1 LRSYPG
7 RKIRKEDKMTAFSI
21 SRIGAYEN
29 CPLQYKYRYI
39 DRIKVEAE
47 DTIETFL
54 GSRVHEA
61 LEKLYRD
68 KQYEKLMSLDELLS
82 YFNRIWEEKWK
93 DSVIIVKDDYT
104 QDNYRKIGERQLKD
118 YYQRHAPFDEGRI
131 LGLETTRFL
140 PLDEEGKYSFHIRI
154 DRLMYRGD
162 GLYEVHDYKTGSF
175 LMDQETLD
183 KDRQLAMYSLWV
195 KEQFEDFKKARLV
208 WHFLNF
214 DKEMESF
221 RTDKELEDLRQEIL
235 EEIRQIEAAEEFHA
249 NVSELCSWCL
259 YKPICPEWKHQVE
272 LEEKE
277 ENEYLNDSGL
287 KLVDEYV
294 RLKDELKEHQRE
306 AGEKLKKIEEA
317 LIVFCEKEGVSAV
330 AGTDKKVSVN
340 EYKDISFP
348 GKNTKEREELIQVLR
363 EIGKWDEVS
372 AIDVYSLKNILKK
385 KEWSEQEL
393 DFLKR
398 YAEEKSGYRFS
409 IKNK

>member
-1 LRSYPG
+1 
-7 RKIRKEDKMTAFSI
+7 MTAFSI
-21 SRIGAYEN
+21 SRIGTYEK
-29 CPLQYKYRYI
+29 CPLQYKYAYI

-47 DTIETFL
+47 DTVETFL

-68 KQYEKLMSLDELLS
+68 KQYEKQMSLDELLG
-82 YFNRIWEEKWK
+82 YYNQIWEEKWK

-118 YYQRHAPFDEGRI
+118 YFQRHAPFDEGRI
-131 LGLETTRFL
+131 LGLETKRFL
-140 PLDEEGKYSFHIRI
+140 PLDEQGKYSFHIRI

-175 LMDQETLD
+175 LIDQETLD
-183 KDRQLAMYSLWV
+183 RDRQLAMYSLWV
-195 KEQFEDFKKARLV
+195 KEQFKDFKKARLV

-221 RTDKELEDLRQEIL
+221 RTHEELEDLRQEIL
-235 EEIRQIEAAEEFHA
+235 EEIKYIEAADEFPA

-272 LEEKE
+272 LEGKE
-277 ENEYLNDSGL
+277 ENEYLNDPGL

-294 RLKDELKEHQRE
+294 RLKDELKEHQKE

-330 AGTDKKVSVN
+330 AGSEKKISVN

-348 GKNTKEREELIQVLR
+348 GKSSREREELEALLR
-363 EIGKWDEVS
+363 EIGKWDEVCTV
-372 AIDVYSLKNILKK
+372 DVHTLKNVFKSRDWGESELALLKK
-385 KEWSEQEL
+385 
-393 DFLKR
+393 
-398 YAEEKSGYRFS
+398 YAEEKRKFRFT

>member
-1 LRSYPG
+1 
-7 RKIRKEDKMTAFSI
+7 MTAFSI
-21 SRIGAYEN
+21 SRIGTYEK
-29 CPLQYKYRYI
+29 CPLQYKYAYI

-47 DTIETFL
+47 DTVETFL

-68 KQYEKLMSLDELLS
+68 KQYEKQMSLDELLD
-82 YFNRIWEEKWK
+82 YYNQIWEEKWK

-118 YYQRHAPFDEGRI
+118 YFQRHAPFDEGRI
-131 LGLETTRFL
+131 LGLETKRFL
-140 PLDEEGKYSFHIRI
+140 PLDEQGKYSFHIRI

-175 LMDQETLD
+175 LIDQETLD
-183 KDRQLAMYSLWV
+183 RDRQLAMYSLWV
-195 KEQFEDFKKARLV
+195 KEQFKDFKKARLV

-221 RTDKELEDLRQEIL
+221 RTHEELEDLRQEIL
-235 EEIRQIEAAEEFHA
+235 EEIKYIEAADEFPA

-272 LEEKE
+272 LEGKE
-277 ENEYLNDSGL
+277 ENEYLNDPGL

-294 RLKDELKEHQRE
+294 RLKDELKEHQKE

-330 AGTDKKVSVN
+330 AGSEKKISVN

-348 GKNTKEREELIQVLR
+348 GKSSREREELEALLR
-363 EIGKWDEVS
+363 EIGKWDEVCTV
-372 AIDVYSLKNILKK
+372 DVHTLKNVFKSRDWGESELALLKK
-385 KEWSEQEL
+385 
-393 DFLKR
+393 
-398 YAEEKSGYRFS
+398 YAEEKRKFRFT